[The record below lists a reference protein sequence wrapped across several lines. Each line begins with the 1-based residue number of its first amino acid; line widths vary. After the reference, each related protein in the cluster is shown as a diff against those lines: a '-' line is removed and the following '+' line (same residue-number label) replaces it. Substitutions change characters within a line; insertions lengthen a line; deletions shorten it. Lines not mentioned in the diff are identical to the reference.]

1 MYFLIEVC
9 QNPGVLRALYFIDLL
24 INALFVIVPIS
35 LIIMLLVDFFRATI
49 SNDDTAK
56 KSAKMAGK
64 RIISAVL
71 VFCVPWI
78 VNVLME
84 LLTSA
89 GFQTG
94 YLECLENARSGDFAY
109 YDNLYEDEQK
119 RIEQERL
126 AKIAEAN
133 IINNKSKGNYNSVN
147 GGLDIPAYYQDD
159 YSDVILSSG
168 KTVACCGCGFT
179 SSSMIVSYLTGEN
192 ITPREFVD
200 TWSKQYYVP
209 GTGMSWGLPQAAAE
223 HYGLGDVIQTYDFNE
238 AYEALK
244 DGHPVMSSQGPGI
257 FTQGGHLIVLRGID
271 SNGKILVNDPN
282 KNNAV
287 NKNFNNMAFEKS
299 EISASGTQY
308 FIWPK
313 K

>member
-94 YLECLENARSGDFAY
+94 YLVYFRTVFAGNMPACY
-109 YDNLYEDEQK
+109 GSSHGML
-119 RIEQERL
+119 RFVSL
-126 AKIAEAN
+126 LVTTLC
-133 IINNKSKGNYNSVN
+133 IIGCNRKGTFCRMTFFLVKNK
-147 GGLDIPAYYQDD
+147 
-159 YSDVILSSG
+159 
-168 KTVACCGCGFT
+168 
-179 SSSMIVSYLTGEN
+179 
-192 ITPREFVD
+192 
-200 TWSKQYYVP
+200 
-209 GTGMSWGLPQAAAE
+209 
-223 HYGLGDVIQTYDFNE
+223 
-238 AYEALK
+238 
-244 DGHPVMSSQGPGI
+244 
-257 FTQGGHLIVLRGID
+257 
-271 SNGKILVNDPN
+271 
-282 KNNAV
+282 
-287 NKNFNNMAFEKS
+287 
-299 EISASGTQY
+299 
-308 FIWPK
+308 
-313 K
+313 